1 MYSTKINIFLQQSDS
16 CMKIRALVDPIQ
28 GDVSNRNRL
37 AICPN
42 CGQKLVEIV
51 SLDKHGVIRSLCRRC
66 KNYVIIYANED
77 TAQ

>member
-1 MYSTKINIFLQQSDS
+1 
-16 CMKIRALVDPIQ
+16 MKIRTLVDPIQ

-42 CGQKLVEIV
+42 CGQKLVEVI

-66 KNYVIIYANED
+66 KNYVMIYATEVNSAVE
-77 TAQ
+77 QG